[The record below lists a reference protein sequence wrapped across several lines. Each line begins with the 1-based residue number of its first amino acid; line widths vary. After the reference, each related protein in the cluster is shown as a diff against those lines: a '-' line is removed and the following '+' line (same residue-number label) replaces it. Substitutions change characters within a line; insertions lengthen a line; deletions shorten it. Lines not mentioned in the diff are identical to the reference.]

1 MAVAWEAFSE
11 TTSIAGGVAENTPYD
26 FSILISKSPLRS
38 LPYNVWDGRGFV
50 KKHEYPATLIMEPG
64 KSLCVSLAPWDH
76 VHSPRS
82 LVLRVTRVDG
92 CCGKAE
98 VLLSE
103 EEVEPLSKF
112 GPGFGFEL
120 CFSVSG
126 NNSAGVGSSSHR
138 PEDKP

>member
-1 MAVAWEAFSE
+1 MPREAFSE

-103 EEVEPLSKF
+103 EEIEPL
-112 GPGFGFEL
+112 
-120 CFSVSG
+120 CW
-126 NNSAGVGSSSHR
+126 R
-138 PEDKP
+138 